1 MLFGIEIVFF
11 TWKLNNRYYHN
22 QEIINR
28 NSLTEI
34 TDRGCEYSSRSK
46 MAPNSIV
53 VVPPEPYKTYSEQ
66 PCVAPEP
73 HRTYSQPPCVESS
86 TMYPEHFQIS
96 RQIPAVDSL
105 EIVAAEC
112 CEQMGA
118 EFHHV
123 QSATPDV
130 LEMNEAQYEPKVFVG
145 IF

>member
-1 MLFGIEIVFF
+1 
-11 TWKLNNRYYHN
+11 
-22 QEIINR
+22 
-28 NSLTEI
+28 
-34 TDRGCEYSSRSK
+34 

-53 VVPPEPYKTYSEQ
+53 VVPPEP
-66 PCVAPEP
+66 
-73 HRTYSQPPCVESS
+73 HRTYSQPPCGESS

-123 QSATPDV
+123 NSVTPDV
-130 LEMNEAQYEPKVFVG
+130 LEMNEAQYEPKVITLPCQLFG
-145 IF
+145 WHR

>member
-1 MLFGIEIVFF
+1 MLFGIENFVFF
-11 TWKLNNRYYHN
+11 TWKLDNRYYHN

-34 TDRGCEYSSRSK
+34 TDRENSRSK

-53 VVPPEPYKTYSEQ
+53 VVPPESYKIYSEQ
-66 PCVAPEP
+66 TCVAPEP
-73 HRTYSQPPCVESS
+73 HRAYSQPPCGESS

-105 EIVAAEC
+105 EIVATEC

-130 LEMNEAQYEPKVFVG
+130 LEMNEANYEPKVFVVCK
-145 IF
+145 F

>member
-1 MLFGIEIVFF
+1 MLFGIENFVFF

-34 TDRGCEYSSRSK
+34 TDRENSRSK

-53 VVPPEPYKTYSEQ
+53 VVPPESYKTYSEQ
-66 PCVAPEP
+66 TCVAPEP
-73 HRTYSQPPCVESS
+73 HRAYSQPPCGESS

-105 EIVAAEC
+105 EIGSDFVKKKFPQFSQIFS
-112 CEQMGA
+112 CER
-118 EFHHV
+118 
-123 QSATPDV
+123 
-130 LEMNEAQYEPKVFVG
+130 N
-145 IF
+145 

>member
-1 MLFGIEIVFF
+1 
-11 TWKLNNRYYHN
+11 
-22 QEIINR
+22 
-28 NSLTEI
+28 
-34 TDRGCEYSSRSK
+34 

-53 VVPPEPYKTYSEQ
+53 VVPPEPHRTYSEQ
-66 PCVAPEP
+66 PCVQAACVSPEP
-73 HRTYSQPPCVESS
+73 HRTYSQPPCGESS

-105 EIVAAEC
+105 EIVATEC

-130 LEMNEAQYEPKVFVG
+130 LEMNEAQYEPKVFIVCMFSYFSL
-145 IF
+145 ISMFSTPKNATKNPVA

>member
-1 MLFGIEIVFF
+1 
-11 TWKLNNRYYHN
+11 
-22 QEIINR
+22 
-28 NSLTEI
+28 
-34 TDRGCEYSSRSK
+34 

-53 VVPPEPYKTYSEQ
+53 VVPPDPHRTYSAQ
-66 PCVAPEP
+66 PCVSPEP
-73 HRTYSQPPCVESS
+73 HRTYSQPPCGESS

-130 LEMNEAQYEPKVFVG
+130 LEMNEAQYEPKVITLPCQLFG
-145 IF
+145 WHR

>member
-1 MLFGIEIVFF
+1 MG
-11 TWKLNNRYYHN
+11 
-22 QEIINR
+22 
-28 NSLTEI
+28 
-34 TDRGCEYSSRSK
+34 DRGCEYSSRSK

-53 VVPPEPYKTYSEQ
+53 VVPPEHS
-66 PCVAPEP
+66 
-73 HRTYSQPPCVESS
+73 
-86 TMYPEHFQIS
+86 QIS

-130 LEMNEAQYEPKVFVG
+130 LEMNEAQYEPKARARSQEKG
-145 IF
+145 TASKRAELLAENPILP

>member
-1 MLFGIEIVFF
+1 MLFGIENFVFF

-34 TDRGCEYSSRSK
+34 TDRENSRSK

-53 VVPPEPYKTYSEQ
+53 VVPPEPYKTYSQQ
-66 PCVAPEP
+66 PCVSPEP
-73 HRTYSQPPCVESS
+73 HRAYSQPPCGESS

-105 EIVAAEC
+105 EIVATEC